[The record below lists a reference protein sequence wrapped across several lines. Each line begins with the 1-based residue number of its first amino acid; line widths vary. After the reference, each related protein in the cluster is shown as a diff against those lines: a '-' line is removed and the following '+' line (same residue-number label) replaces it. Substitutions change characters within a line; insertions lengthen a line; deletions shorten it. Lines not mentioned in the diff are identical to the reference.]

1 VSALKALVLD
11 TSSFIQGFNSSDPS
25 TSLFTTYFVKGEVRD
40 EMAQI
45 RLDNWDRTGRITI
58 KNPDEENL
66 NHILAASKK
75 LGENKA
81 LSATDHSVI
90 ALAYELSK
98 DYDVT
103 VISDDYAVQ
112 NLSDELGIKHKG
124 LITRGIKK
132 RFQWVHYCPGCWK
145 YFDGPQEDNEC
156 PICGTEVKRKPGKKS
171 SRRRA

>member
-1 VSALKALVLD
+1 MKALILD
-11 TSSFIQGFNSSDPS
+11 TSSFIQGFNSSDQS
-25 TSLFTTYFVKGEVRD
+25 TKLFTTYFVKGEVRE

-45 RLDNWDRTGRITI
+45 RLDNWERTGRIII
-58 KNPDEENL
+58 KNPSEESL
-66 NHILAASKK
+66 NHILTSSKK

-81 LSATDHSVI
+81 LSATDHSVVG
-90 ALAYELSK
+90 LAYEMSK
-98 DYDVT
+98 EYDVT

-145 YFDGPQEDNEC
+145 HFDGPQEDKAC
-156 PICGTEVKRKPGKKS
+156 PICGTELKRKPGKKS
-171 SRRRA
+171 TRRRS